1 MNKMNKGD
9 LEKLESLYKVYSR
22 CMYNAAYSVLHN
34 HHDAEDVIQQSF
46 LKLISYVDKIE
57 IEEKGMTC
65 NFLKIVARN
74 TAMDY
79 QKKRTYLNNRED
91 YIDDIVDDSHFLMR
105 SPDDIVV
112 AKESVQRISDEID
125 KLPEIYRQIIVSEKI
140 FGFSREE
147 SEGMFNANYET
158 LKKRLTRGKEK
169 LLEALKREGLN
180 DGRENIRRKTR

>member
-1 MNKMNKGD
+1 MNKMSKGD

-79 QKKRTYLNNRED
+79 QKKRIYLNNRED
-91 YIDDIVDDSHFLMR
+91 YIDDIVDDSHLLTK

-112 AKESVQRISDEID
+112 AKESLQRISDEIN
-125 KLPEIYRQIIVSEKI
+125 KLPEIYRQIIVSERI
-140 FGFSREE
+140 FGISREE
-147 SEGMFNANYET
+147 SEGLFNANYET

-180 DGRENIRRKTR
+180 DGRENIGRKTR